1 MDLNLTNSF
10 LTNEGISVS
19 DFISNTKASEEYANV
34 KFDWDTK
41 EIWQG
46 FIPFKYRRT
55 GLDIHEEKELAD
67 YLISIKHYFTKEES
81 EKWIEDQK
89 SFWES
94 EKKGADVTY
103 PFFNA
108 MINLEWTSKFPANNN
123 PQRRIQDIKELGYT
137 IATRFSNKQTE
148 RLLLPLPRGQK
159 TGYETFTA
167 QFKSRVIRLLKGVNA
182 FEGKPTNVN
191 ALIPDHKFSEI
202 RWDMDT
208 KSENTM
214 EMSDEEIVSKFQLLD
229 NQRILQKREI
239 CRNCYQT
246 NKRGTIY
253 GIEYYYRGS
262 EDWNPHIPT
271 QGKEAEIGCE
281 GCPWYDIQKW
291 RDELNKKLKNGN

>member
-10 LTNEGISVS
+10 FSNEGISVLG
-19 DFISNTKASEEYANV
+19 FISNTKASEEYANV
-34 KFDWDTK
+34 NFEWNNK
-41 EIWQG
+41 EIWEG
-46 FIPFKYRRT
+46 FIPYQYRRT
-55 GLDIHEEKELAD
+55 GLDIRSEKDLAE

-81 EKWIEDQK
+81 DKWIKEQRL
-89 SFWES
+89 FWKS
-94 EKKGADVTY
+94 EKTEANVTY
-103 PFFNA
+103 PFFEA
-108 MINLEWTSKFPANNN
+108 MLTLKWTSTFPANNN

-137 IATRFSNKQTE
+137 IATRLSNKQTE

-159 TGYETFTA
+159 TGYESFTT
-167 QFKSRVIRLLKGVNA
+167 QFKSRVIRLLKGINA
-182 FEGKPTNVN
+182 FEGKTTNVN

-202 RWDMDT
+202 RWDNDT

-214 EMSDEEIVSKFQLLD
+214 NMSDEEIVSKFQLLD
-229 NQRILQKREI
+229 NQRNLQKREI

-253 GIEYYYRGS
+253 GIDFFYKGCDNWDS
-262 EDWNPHIPT
+262 QIPT
-271 QGKEAEIGCE
+271 KGKEAEIGCE